1 MWRETGK
8 NGDQKKQFAKE
19 DSGKMIAT
27 EIEKLEQMLSKRR
40 KEYDDET
47 DFGKNLEKQSEYNN
61 LFAKLKL

>member
-1 MWRETGK
+1 
-8 NGDQKKQFAKE
+8 
-19 DSGKMIAT
+19 MIAT

-47 DFGKNLEKQSEYNN
+47 DFGKKLEEQTDYND